1 MRTALLLT
9 LLSGSLLFAQS
20 PSVTD
25 KEIPTL
31 VSFVAPAYP
40 RAAKDE
46 RKMGKTITRIRV
58 SPEGSVTEVKTVSAN
73 AVFEKY
79 VLEALKQWR
88 FQSSE
93 REHILEVT
101 CSFEFIQS
109 ECEGSNEHPV
119 TSETYVSAELPT
131 VVHIKTGLPCME
143 TSVSQGKH

>member
-1 MRTALLLT
+1 MRIVLLLT
-9 LLSGSLLFAQS
+9 VLSACLLFAQS
-20 PSVTD
+20 PSVTEKD
-25 KEIPTL
+25 MPPV

-58 SPEGSVTEVKTVSAN
+58 SPEGSVAEAKTVSAN

-88 FQSSE
+88 FQPLE
-93 REHILEVT
+93 REHTLEVT
-101 CSFEFIQS
+101 CSFEFVEN
-109 ECEGSNEHPV
+109 ECEGSSEHPV

-131 VVHIKTGLPCME
+131 VVHIKTGLQCME